1 MITLRDF
8 KIPVELPLQV
18 DDLHHTLEVVKHL
31 RRYVWKYGEI
41 HP

>member
-8 KIPVELPLQV
+8 KIAVELPLQV

-31 RRYVWKYGEI
+31 GRYV
-41 HP
+41 